1 MAAYNARRAPNVSQ
15 YIANLN
21 TIPSATDS
29 TAQQDFGTFDDEL
42 ALFTNTQFFDFDMNE
57 SGSSIPNDIKFS
69 PEQPRPHQSPINLEP
84 STTLGQDE
92 SKAATFREC
101 ISIETVAVAPCPC

>member
-1 MAAYNARRAPNVSQ
+1 VSQ

-21 TIPSATDS
+21 TIPSAADS

-57 SGSSIPNDIKFS
+57 SASGIPNDIKFS
-69 PEQPRPHQSPINLEP
+69 PEQPRPRQSPVDLDT

-92 SKAATFREC
+92 SKTANFREC
-101 ISIETVAVAPCPC
+101 LSVETAAVAFYPC